1 MANIVTTTLKING
14 SRNFVAVIDITGD
27 GSGQETSTVVLALA
41 NLTGTPTAV
50 KVKSVNWDLTDF
62 SVSLK
67 GATSPAQGLAL
78 PMYGDEMEFFEMG
91 APRLFTGDI
100 QLDTFGMTNASR
112 GTIVINGYHD

>member
-1 MANIVTTTLKING
+1 MNTVTTTLKING
-14 SRNFVAVIDITGD
+14 SRNFVAIVDITGD
-27 GSGQETSTVVLALA
+27 GTGQESNTVVLALA

-62 SVSLK
+62 SAALK
-67 GATSPAQGLAL
+67 GATSPTQGLAL
-78 PMYGDEMEFFEMG
+78 PVYGDEMDFFAMG

-100 QLDTFGMTNASR
+100 QLDTFGLTNASR